1 MFEADVIVS
10 HTAHVFNNLE
20 GSVYVVDEN
29 GFKVDAIGEGRQI
42 VLSTN
47 NSTNDIIV
55 NGSSLS
61 DHIKSEVR
69 LSTDEAIR
77 LANTYTDTEIQKLDV
92 DDIAV
97 AKQFVTA
104 VSEADGK
111 MHVQR
116 AALISTDIP
125 TISET

>member
-1 MFEADVIVS
+1 M
-10 HTAHVFNNLE
+10 
-20 GSVYVVDEN
+20 
-29 GFKVDAIGEGRQI
+29 DAIGEGRQI

-61 DHIKSEVR
+61 DHIKNEVR
-69 LSTDEAIR
+69 ISADEAIR

-92 DDIAV
+92 DDTAV

-111 MHVQR
+111 IHVQR

>member
-1 MFEADVIVS
+1 M
-10 HTAHVFNNLE
+10 
-20 GSVYVVDEN
+20 
-29 GFKVDAIGEGRQI
+29 DAIGEGRQI

-61 DHIKSEVR
+61 DHIKNEVR
-69 LSTDEAIR
+69 ISADEAIR
-77 LANTYTDTEIQKLDV
+77 LAKAYADSEIQKLDV
-92 DDIAV
+92 DDTPV
-97 AKQFVTA
+97 TKQFVIA

-111 MHVQR
+111 IVVQR
-116 AALISTDIP
+116 AALVSTDIP